1 MTPERRLADNI
12 KRLSHTSLWLTQGEV
27 TATDGIT
34 CSVKI
39 GDAELSEIRL
49 RASLTDNDRNIL
61 VVPKVGTSVV
71 LGCIS
76 GDYNNMVVLQ
86 IDEID
91 SITINGGELGGL
103 IKIKELTDKL
113 NALVDQFNNHTH
125 TLPPGAV
132 VTPAGPNANP
142 ITVPAITSKANNFN
156 AEDYEDELITH

>member
-12 KRLSHTSLWLTQGEV
+12 KRLSPTSMWMTQGEV
-27 TATDGIT
+27 TSTDGIT

-39 GDAELSEIRL
+39 GDAEFDGVRL
-49 RASLTDNDRNIL
+49 RASLTENEKNML
-61 VVPKVGTSVV
+61 VVPKVGSSVV
-71 LGCIS
+71 LGCVA
-76 GDYNNMVVLQ
+76 GNLNTMVVLQ
-86 IDEID
+86 VDEID
-91 SITINGGELGGL
+91 KIVINGGELGGL
-103 IKIKELTDKL
+103 VKIQELTDKL

-125 TLPPGAV
+125 TLPTGAV